1 LGWLAGWAVTQGL
14 VAHPTAQAPVSP
26 NEPQQ
31 ISAFPNTPK
40 APPPRIQDLAVPPA
54 PITPGSPIADGRDF
68 SAPIGSNEAVRIAL
82 HLQPSLGNQVGA
94 IGIQQGRTRQI
105 GSIANPQVLIGAGY
119 DSIQSISGEGRTTT
133 IEAGT
138 TGLPLGVS
146 PIYPVTANAA
156 VRQLLF
162 DFNMTRNLVRQSE
175 ALERSAEQTLSVA
188 QENLIL
194 NVKTDFYDYVNAE
207 RVVKVDEANV
217 ANRQRQLDLASAQLK
232 AGTGQPTDAIT
243 AQTSKSQGI
252 LILNEARDQAEQA
265 RVLLLQQMGVDPLT
279 PVIPADETASGA
291 DNVDAK
297 MLTQLAIRNRP
308 EVKSA
313 LQALLAAKYGLSAAK
328 VTDYPA
334 LYAELGAGA
343 NGSDFTLRDNTANFG
358 IGIQFP
364 LFDGGNRSGAV
375 KSARGQI
382 MTSQG
387 QLDTAVLQVRTDV
400 AGAYMS
406 LKSAI
411 QRVQIA
417 NNEVV
422 NAQEAVRV
430 AEGRYSAGIG
440 LFLDITT
447 AQNLLLTAQT
457 DQSTARNTL
466 DLARTNLRRATGEIL
481 TDVK

>member
-1 LGWLAGWAVTQGL
+1 
-14 VAHPTAQAPVSP
+14 
-26 NEPQQ
+26 
-31 ISAFPNTPK
+31 
-40 APPPRIQDLAVPPA
+40 
-54 PITPGSPIADGRDF
+54 
-68 SAPIGSNEAVRIAL
+68 
-82 HLQPSLGNQVGA
+82 
-94 IGIQQGRTRQI
+94 
-105 GSIANPQVLIGAGY
+105 
-119 DSIQSISGEGRTTT
+119 
-133 IEAGT
+133 
-138 TGLPLGVS
+138 
-146 PIYPVTANAA
+146 
-156 VRQLLF
+156 
-162 DFNMTRNLVRQSE
+162 MTRNLVRQSE

-297 MLTQLAIRNRP
+297 KLTQLAIRNRP